1 MRLFKNLFFVTIVGL
16 SAAFVIACS
25 EEEST
30 NQPAKPTVADFKAVP
45 QLKKG
50 NYWIYILQEL
60 NAQGATIK
68 SYTDSVWV
76 VSDTI
81 ENGVHYSVVRSSLS
95 GSFKTYQDTAGILRN
110 DLREV
115 LFAPKT
121 GSLGK
126 ESCYSLSVTDT
137 LSNLTFP
144 VGKLVAASVVYTK
157 DDACPIPLDIE
168 RKVYYY
174 VNKIGLVGYE
184 DFKAGKVVFESKL
197 LRYKVKE

>member
-1 MRLFKNLFFVTIVGL
+1 MHSFKNLLFAFVAIL
-16 SAAFVIACS
+16 SAVFVVACS
-25 EEEST
+25 EEESN
-30 NQPAKPTVADFKAVP
+30 NQPAKPTVADYKAVP

-50 NYWIYILQEL
+50 NYWVYILQEL

-95 GSFKTYQDTAGILRN
+95 GSLKTYQDTAGILRN

-126 ESCYSLSVTDT
+126 ESCYSLSVSDT

-144 VGKLVAASVVYTK
+144 VGKLVAASVEYTK
-157 DDACPIPLDIE
+157 DASCPIPLDIE
-168 RKVYYY
+168 RKSYYY
-174 VNKIGLVGYE
+174 VNKIGLVGYK
-184 DFKAGKVVFESKL
+184 DFKAGKVVFKSEL
-197 LRYKVKE
+197 LRYNVKE

>member
-1 MRLFKNLFFVTIVGL
+1 MRALLFTLITGIAFSFLL
-16 SAAFVIACS
+16 SCS
-25 EEEST
+25 DDTTST
-30 NQPAKPTVADFKAVP
+30 TPAKQTVADFKTVP

-60 NAQGATIK
+60 NAQGNTIK

-110 DLREV
+110 DLKEV

-121 GSLGK
+121 GLLGQ
-126 ESCYSLSVTDT
+126 ESCYTLTVADT
-137 LSNLTFP
+137 LTNLDLP
-144 VGKLVAASVVYTK
+144 ILGKLVSASVTYIK
-157 DDACPIPLDIE
+157 DANCPLPLDIQ

-174 VNKIGLVGYE
+174 ANNIGLIGYK
-184 DFKAGKVVFESKL
+184 DFKDGKVVFESNL
-197 LRYKVKE
+197 LRYKVKL